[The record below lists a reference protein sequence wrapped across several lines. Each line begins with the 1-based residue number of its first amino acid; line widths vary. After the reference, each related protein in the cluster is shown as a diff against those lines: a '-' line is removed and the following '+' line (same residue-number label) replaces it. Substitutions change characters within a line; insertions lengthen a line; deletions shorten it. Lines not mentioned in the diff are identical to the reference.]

1 MVIQKVQITTPMLN
15 WLYVYF
21 FLKKIIIKARTKL
34 MIKAIAKMMVKSV
47 PKSFENENCIV
58 YFSYKERHKK
68 LLHLSFQIIY
78 LQIELILH

>member
-1 MVIQKVQITTPMLN
+1 MVRQKVQITTPMLN

-21 FLKKIIIKARTKL
+21 FLKINARTKL

-68 LLHLSFQIIY
+68 LLYLSFQIIY

>member
-1 MVIQKVQITTPMLN
+1 MVRQKVQITTPMLN

-21 FLKKIIIKARTKL
+21 FLKIIINARTKL

-68 LLHLSFQIIY
+68 LLYLSFQIIY

>member
-21 FLKKIIIKARTKL
+21 FLKIIINARTKL
-34 MIKAIAKMMVKSV
+34 MIKAIAKIMVKSV

-58 YFSYKERHKK
+58 YFSYKERHKN
-68 LLHLSFQIIY
+68 LLYLSFQIIY